1 MEKGCGS
8 AHTLNAGI
16 PLAFAR
22 LWCCAPAKKRLGKEP
37 FVKDC
42 VVAGALTGDAL
53 TDAISKKRGYLHET
67 YASIEL
73 QVMEPTVRIE

>member
-8 AHTLNAGI
+8 AHTLNVGI
-16 PLAFAR
+16 PLDFAR
-22 LWCCAPAKKRLGKEP
+22 LWCCAPAKNRLGKEP

-53 TDAISKKRGYLHET
+53 TGTISKKRGGVHET
-67 YASIEL
+67 YRAHRSAN
-73 QVMEPTVRIE
+73 MH

>member
-1 MEKGCGS
+1 MEKDCGS

-37 FVKDC
+37 FVKEC
-42 VVAGALTGDAL
+42 VVAGARTGDAL
-53 TDAISKKRGYLHET
+53 LMRFPKKRGYCTRTQHLEGD
-67 YASIEL
+67 ALI
-73 QVMEPTVRIE
+73 

>member
-1 MEKGCGS
+1 MEKDRQH

-42 VVAGALTGDAL
+42 VVAGALPGDAL
-53 TDAISKKRGYLHET
+53 TDAISKKKGYLKD
-67 YASIEL
+67 L
-73 QVMEPTVRIE
+73 CFCF

>member
-1 MEKGCGS
+1 MKKGCGR

-16 PLAFAR
+16 PRAFAR
-22 LWCCAPAKKRLGKEP
+22 LWCCAPAKNRLGKES

-53 TDAISKKRGYLHET
+53 TGTIFKKRGGVHET
-67 YASIEL
+67 YGATRP
-73 QVMEPTVRIE
+73 M